1 MTSATWTCPSCKRR
15 VPNRVSVCHCGTT
28 REQADRG
35 ELPPPPAAP
44 PARARRGL
52 LSELPAWSS
61 LPWDLKA
68 LAIAFGLVVVLAVV
82 VLFLPSRP
90 QQIRPV
96 LGWTDPTPPP
106 PASPSPLPR
115 SSPSPAPSPKHWKL
129 PWSR

>member
-15 VPNRVSVCHCGTT
+15 VPSRVSVCHCGTT

-35 ELPPPPAAP
+35 DLLPPPAAP
-44 PARARRGL
+44 PRRRGRGL
-52 LSELPAWSS
+52 LSWLPPWSS
-61 LPWDLKA
+61 LSWDLKA
-68 LAIAFGLVVVLAVV
+68 VVLAFGLIVVLAVL

-90 QQIRPV
+90 PQIQPL
-96 LGWTDPTPPP
+96 LGYRDPSPPP
-106 PASPSPLPR
+106 PR

>member
-15 VPNRVSVCHCGTT
+15 VPSRVSVCHCGTT
-28 REQADRG
+28 REQADRA
-35 ELPPPPAAP
+35 ELLPPPPAP
-44 PARARRGL
+44 PGRPRRGL
-52 LSELPAWSS
+52 LSALPPWSS

-68 LAIAFGLVVVLAVV
+68 LILAFGLVVVLAVV

-90 QQIRPV
+90 QQIQPL
-96 LGWTDPTPPP
+96 LGYTDPSPP
-106 PASPSPLPR
+106 PR